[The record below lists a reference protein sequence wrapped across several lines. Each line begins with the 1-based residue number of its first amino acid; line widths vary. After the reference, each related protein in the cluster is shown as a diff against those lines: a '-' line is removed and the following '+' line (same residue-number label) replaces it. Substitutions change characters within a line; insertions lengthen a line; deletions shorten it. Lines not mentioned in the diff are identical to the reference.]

1 MQEKNMVTID
11 FNILY
16 FRNCLFTNTKIF
28 VLRNAG
34 GDMQG
39 AHIRDAYSTQ
49 LTKESGVAFQEYRP
63 VVVYINGKYWGIYS
77 LREKI
82 NEHFI
87 HDHYGIN
94 KKDIS
99 IIRPPNVVKEGPK
112 SALEDYQNLIRF
124 IGSKE
129 KLSKEDIAKVQ
140 QEIDIEDYLKYS
152 IIQT

>member
-87 HDHYGIN
+87 HDQDRKSTRLNSSHVRISYAVFCL
-94 KKDIS
+94 KK
-99 IIRPPNVVKEGPK
+99 
-112 SALEDYQNLIRF
+112 
-124 IGSKE
+124 
-129 KLSKEDIAKVQ
+129 
-140 QEIDIEDYLKYS
+140 
-152 IIQT
+152 